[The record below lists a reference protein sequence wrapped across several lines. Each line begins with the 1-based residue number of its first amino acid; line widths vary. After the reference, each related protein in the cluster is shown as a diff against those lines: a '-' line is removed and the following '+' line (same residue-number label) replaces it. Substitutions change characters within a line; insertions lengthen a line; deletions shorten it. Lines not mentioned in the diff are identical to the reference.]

1 VSQQLPPN
9 PASPRRVRV
18 TSPRT
23 SAARARRVLPTA
35 EIDRR
40 TRLGELYVSTLLRAQ
55 LRLAFGVLAVAV
67 GGLAGLPLLFRLFP
81 VLSEVTVLGMPLSWA
96 LLAFAA
102 YPFLL
107 LCGWSYVRRAERNE
121 AAFAAMVEPHEDGR
135 P

>member
-1 VSQQLPPN
+1 MSHPDGPP
-9 PASPRRVRV
+9 PRRVRI

-23 SAARARRVLPTA
+23 SAARTRRVVPTA

-55 LRLAFGVLAVAV
+55 LRLALGVLTVGV
-67 GGLAGLPLLFRLFP
+67 GGLAGLPLLFLLFP
-81 VLSEVTVLGMPLSWA
+81 ALSDVVVLGMPLSWV

-121 AAFAAMVEPHEDGR
+121 ETFAAMVEPREGGR

>member
-1 VSQQLPPN
+1 VTGQDGP
-9 PASPRRVRV
+9 PRRVRV

-40 TRLGELYVSTLLRAQ
+40 TRIGELYVSTLLRAQ

-67 GGLAGLPLLFRLFP
+67 GALAGLPLVFLVFP
-81 VLSEVTVLGMPLSWA
+81 GLSEVGLLGMPLSWL

-121 AAFAAMVEPHEDGR
+121 EAFAAMVEPRDDR
-135 P
+135 R